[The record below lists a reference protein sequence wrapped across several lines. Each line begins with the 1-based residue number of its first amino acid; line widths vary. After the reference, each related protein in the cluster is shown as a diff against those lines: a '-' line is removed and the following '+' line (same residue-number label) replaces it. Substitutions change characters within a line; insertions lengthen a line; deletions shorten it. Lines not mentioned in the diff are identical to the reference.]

1 MIDLLNKG
9 NVANPRVLDARRALL
24 LSQTRALQVTDGALQ
39 VKKQSSEVARQ
50 LQHLEDDRKTEL
62 LKELLEAESSVA
74 ILKIK
79 RDAARDRLDQLSR
92 VRSRLSMDDAS
103 QTEIRLVRGEEG
115 RSTSVIVNG
124 DYQLT
129 PGDVVEIAVKTR

>member
-1 MIDLLNKG
+1 
-9 NVANPRVLDARRALL
+9 
-24 LSQTRALQVTDGALQ
+24 
-39 VKKQSSEVARQ
+39 
-50 LQHLEDDRKTEL
+50 L